1 MKILKIFADYQL
13 AENDYKRIS
22 RWDINDS
29 YKNYISTTN
38 QNITIQKY
46 YQITYKNKL
55 YSTHRDFNRK
65 QPLALT
71 IKDPF
76 YNSFFKYV
84 GGSRHSS
91 SEESISHELYKEII
105 ANLKILNLKI
115 NKQMIKLYITK
126 SEIEYK
132 FTANSNT
139 YFADVFFWFNKSE
152 PEEYTIKWGG
162 IICFEIK
169 YTHATEKQKIL
180 DCQLSNIPIFEHS
193 ISKKLRVDGDIKN
206 KEEEIEAQN
215 FIRNYMEKEIFGKLL
230 SDPETEVYKQI
241 KNLKREKI
249 ELNNTITSNQSII
262 SNLNRE
268 IDNLNREIDNLKA
281 TNNKLKNENQ
291 KMCNILK
298 RINQH
303 SILKLLLKLFK
314 IEFDE

>member
-268 IDNLNREIDNLKA
+268 IDNLKA

>member
-1 MKILKIFADYQL
+1 MKIFADYQL